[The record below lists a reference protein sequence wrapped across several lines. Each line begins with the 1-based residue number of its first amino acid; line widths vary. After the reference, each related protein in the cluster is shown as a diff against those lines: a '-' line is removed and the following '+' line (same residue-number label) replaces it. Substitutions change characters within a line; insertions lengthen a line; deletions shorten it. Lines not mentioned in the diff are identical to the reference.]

1 MDGDSST
8 ETIQATETSHQQ
20 QHRCDERLCSN
31 MLCSMC
37 LSRIDINVVLIFNA
51 NNVYRYTNI
60 HTFMSIRICAG
71 LGLCATRQKY
81 LLICVRVYT
90 YLQIALK

>member
-37 LSRIDINVVLIFNA
+37 LSRVDINVHFIFSFQNMC
-51 NNVYRYTNI
+51 RHTNMRI
-60 HTFMSIRICAG
+60 FMSIRICAG
-71 LGLCATRQKY
+71 LGLFATKQKY